1 MHPTSHWPENLAAG
15 TRKKSVSRDLIFGIV
30 LFFGFLLIYPF
41 VAISMSAIVYLF
53 MLPISYFHYKKLK
66 KQNDDKDLEDDD
78 FEDIL

>member
-1 MHPTSHWPENLAAG
+1 
-15 TRKKSVSRDLIFGIV
+15 
-30 LFFGFLLIYPF
+30 
-41 VAISMSAIVYLF
+41 MSAIAYLF